1 MSRLRRC
8 SVALT
13 AMVLVAGI
21 GVGAA
26 AAAPPSNDTEAGA
39 IEISSLPFTHSMD
52 TSDATTDGPRF
63 CTSRASVFYSFT
75 PDATS
80 RVQVDLIGSEYDTT
94 LGVYTRTDAGE
105 VQPVTCSDDRFGY
118 AAGVRFRAQ
127 ASVTYFLI
135 VGQCCGNRGS
145 GGGSLVLT
153 AGVVTNVDLE
163 YAIQVT
169 GGTADPAT
177 GIATLTG
184 TVTCNERS
192 AVYREATLRQLRQG
206 IFVARAYF
214 YLSAVC
220 TPDSPTQWSVEVDT
234 ETGIAFGPGPAL
246 MRTWYETGYDGWRD
260 FVYRD
265 DLPQDDT
272 IVLQ

>member
-8 SVALT
+8 FVALT
-13 AMVLVAGI
+13 AMLLVAGI

-26 AAAPPSNDTEAGA
+26 AAAAPSNDTEAGA

-63 CTSRASVFYSFT
+63 CSTPASVFYSFT
-75 PDATS
+75 PETTS

-94 LGVYTRTDAGE
+94 LGVYTRSDAGE
-105 VQPVTCSDDRFGY
+105 VQPVTCNDDRFGL
-118 AAGVRFRAQ
+118 ASGVRFRAR
-127 ASVTYFLI
+127 AGVTYFLI
-135 VGQCCGNRGS
+135 VGQCCGHR
-145 GGGSLVLT
+145 GGGGGVLVLT

-169 GGTADPAT
+169 GGTTDPAT

-192 AVYREATLRQLRQG
+192 AVYREATLRQLRQE

-214 YLSAVC
+214 YNSAVC
-220 TPDSPTQWSVEVDT
+220 TPDSPSQWSVEVDT
-234 ETGIAFGPGPAL
+234 ETGIAFGPGPAV
-246 MRTWYETGYDGWRD
+246 MRTWYESGYDGWRD
-260 FVYRD
+260 VVYQD

-272 IVLQ
+272 VVLQ